1 MYRNVMESIA
11 GIGIYPIISLLM
23 FFLFF
28 TAILIWFFRADRKW
42 LQEMSQLPLE
52 ESDASEINHQS
63 PQGE

>member
-28 TAILIWFFRADRKW
+28 TAILIWIFRADRKW